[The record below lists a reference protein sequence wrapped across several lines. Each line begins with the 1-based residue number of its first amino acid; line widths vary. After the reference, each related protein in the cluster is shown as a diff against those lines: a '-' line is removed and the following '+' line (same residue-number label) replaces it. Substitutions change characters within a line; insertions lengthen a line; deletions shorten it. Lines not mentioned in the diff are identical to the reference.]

1 MSKILGDQLNREM
14 ADLLNAEAVNA
25 VLATNS
31 PDGYPHTTPLY
42 LIKAKS
48 PGVMRICLAKAH
60 QAAENLNKDGRLMIS
75 VMFENDVAYS
85 IKGKAAMWRETMNG
99 NKYMC
104 AYEVAVEE
112 IKSDTTP
119 TVMVASGVKTKYRSE
134 KTEQFFKAMFAE
146 IAE

>member
-1 MSKILGDQLNREM
+1 MSKILGDRLSSEM
-14 ADLLNAEAVNA
+14 TALLNAETVNA

-42 LIKAKS
+42 LIKVKS

-60 QAAENLNKDGRLMIS
+60 QAAANLSKDGRLMIS
-75 VMFENDVAYS
+75 VLYDNDAAYS
-85 IKGKAAMWRETMNG
+85 IKGKASIWREAMNG
-99 NKYMC
+99 NSYMC
-104 AYEVAVEE
+104 AFEVAVEE

-119 TVMVASGVKTKYRSE
+119 TVMVESGVRTKYRSE
-134 KTEQFFKAMFAE
+134 KTESFFKTMFAE